1 MGAKG
6 LCRVVTLWCN
16 RAVAAQIQVTMAIPF
31 LSLRNFAF
39 PGRRAPEIAPRCWRA
54 SLLSVAVLVGV
65 SWIAVLPGYALTSD
79 STTKKTSS
87 RKTAQVAGTTHKT
100 SQGASTI
107 HRNVKTLSTTHR
119 TAHYAALPSNF
130 HWRIR
135 QWNPIFP
142 GSHELLVQQNQEL
155 DRAQSFRV
163 INDVDLIQ
171 HELSQDLVPVN
182 ETEALKLADNL
193 EGNRKYCRPATRDFL
208 QDFSQAFYEQFHA
221 PLTVNS
227 LVRTMEQQHRLRYHN
242 RFAAPEWG
250 DTQSTHLA
258 GVAFDLSRRG
268 LTPVQYAWITNY
280 LLPLK
285 EAGMVDPIEER
296 QPVLHVVVYDRYSD
310 RSDGVSRFSEANE
323 PTETTV
329 FDSAGGTQP

>member
-1 MGAKG
+1 M
-6 LCRVVTLWCN
+6 V
-16 RAVAAQIQVTMAIPF
+16 IPF
-31 LSLRNFAF
+31 LSVRSLRSSGRKAPGAAPRGWRSGLRNAALF
-39 PGRRAPEIAPRCWRA
+39 G
-54 SLLSVAVLVGV
+54 AVLLLAG
-65 SWIAVLPGYALTSD
+65 APGYAVTQNSTAKKT
-79 STTKKTSS
+79 TTKSH
-87 RKTAQVAGTTHKT
+87 KTAQTTSATHKT
-100 SQGASTI
+100 ASTN
-107 HRNVKTLSTTHR
+107 HKN
-119 TAHYAALPSNF
+119 AYHYAALPSNF
-130 HWRIR
+130 RWRVR

-155 DRAQSFRV
+155 DRTQSFRV

-193 EGNRKYCRPATRDFL
+193 EGSRRYCRPWTRDFL
-208 QDFSQAFYEQFHA
+208 QDFSQAFYEQFHV

-227 LVRTMEQQHRLRYHN
+227 LVRTMVQQHKLRYHN

-250 DTQSTHLA
+250 DTASTHLA

-268 LTPVQYAWITNY
+268 VTPLQYAWITTY

-296 QPVLHVVVYDRYSD
+296 QPVLHIVVYDKYGDHSGGA
-310 RSDGVSRFSEANE
+310 SSLSEANE
-323 PTETTV
+323 PTETTI
-329 FDSAGGTQP
+329 FDSAGGSQP

>member
-1 MGAKG
+1 M
-6 LCRVVTLWCN
+6 
-16 RAVAAQIQVTMAIPF
+16 IIPF
-31 LSLRNFAF
+31 SSLRSFRSS
-39 PGRRAPEIAPRCWRA
+39 GRRAPGVALRGWPSRLRNA
-54 SLLSVAVLVGV
+54 ALFGAVLWLAGV
-65 SWIAVLPGYALTSD
+65 PGYTVAQD
-79 STTKKTSS
+79 SATKKTTTNSH
-87 RKTAQVAGTTHKT
+87 KTPQTTSAIHKTTPTASTTHKT
-100 SQGASTI
+100 ASTN
-107 HRNVKTLSTTHR
+107 HKS
-119 TAHYAALPSNF
+119 AYHYTALPSNF
-130 HWRIR
+130 RWHIR

-155 DRAQSFRV
+155 DRTQSFRV

-193 EGNRKYCRPATRDFL
+193 DGSRRYCRPATRDFL

-227 LVRTMEQQHRLRYHN
+227 LVRTMEQQHKLRYHN

-250 DTQSTHLA
+250 DTASTHLA

-268 LTPVQYAWITNY
+268 LSPMQYAWITTY

-296 QPVLHVVVYDRYSD
+296 QPVLHIVVYDRYGDHSGGA
-310 RSDGVSRFSEANE
+310 SSLSEANE
-323 PTETTV
+323 PTETTI
-329 FDSAGGTQP
+329 FDSAGGSQP